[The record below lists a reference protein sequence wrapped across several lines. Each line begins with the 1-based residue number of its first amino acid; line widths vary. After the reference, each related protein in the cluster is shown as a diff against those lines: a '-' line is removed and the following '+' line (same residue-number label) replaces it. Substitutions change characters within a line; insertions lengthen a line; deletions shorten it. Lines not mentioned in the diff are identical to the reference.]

1 MAGDWAL
8 HIEQG
13 ATFDVT
19 LTWKDSA
26 GTPVD
31 LTGYSARAQVRSMH
45 TSATPIVD
53 MTVGGGQLALGGAAG
68 TIRILLTDTVTAA
81 LPAPFAG
88 VWDLELESGTGVTT
102 RLLAGA
108 ATVSPEVTR

>member
-1 MAGDWAL
+1 MAGNWTL
-8 HIEQG
+8 QIEQG
-13 ATFDVT
+13 ATFDTT

-26 GTPVD
+26 GTPIN

-53 MTVGGGQLALGGAAG
+53 MTVGNGRLTLGGAAG
-68 TIRILLTDTVTAA
+68 TIRILLSDADTAA
-81 LPAPFAG
+81 LPAPFDG
-88 VWDLELESGTGVTT
+88 VWDLELESGAGVTT
-102 RLLAGA
+102 RLLEGS